1 MHQHEIAVL
10 DLGRKHTELRLD
22 VRARVIVRDNEF
34 AIGCAGLL
42 REGIVSAECE
52 DKKIAVQ
59 TADERA
65 VVVRHDDVSRTLRKD
80 LVQLFVLLCRE
91 LNIVCALRLKIRRV
105 TVDQAV
111 RPVTFSNDIQT
122 VFIFDDDILQ
132 SLGCIVEKIK
142 KVRQVIRPDSK

>member
-10 DLGRKHTELRLD
+10 DLGWEHTELRLD

-34 AIGCAGLL
+34 AVGRASLL

-65 VVVRHDDVSRTLRKD
+65 VIVRHDDVSLALRENV
-80 LVQLFVLLCRE
+80 VQLFMLF
-91 LNIVCALRLKIRRV
+91 LR
-105 TVDQAV
+105 
-111 RPVTFSNDIQT
+111 
-122 VFIFDDDILQ
+122 
-132 SLGCIVEKIK
+132 
-142 KVRQVIRPDSK
+142 KVNGV